1 MGAIFGGMA
10 VQLYFVLWVAHFI
23 VVAGL
28 GGWGVGGGWGFVGG
42 GGGWGLLCVCRRPGG
57 AGALCLRSLP
67 VGAPWDRVTLP
78 CNNLL
83 QLELIMTTAAS
94 LAVTVFS

>member
-28 GGWGVGGGWGFVGG
+28 GGWG